1 MSGLT
6 ISNIDNDGKITLEST
21 SFNIQSHLNV
31 DYLLA
36 IQSSDDRESFDEI
49 RPVTSSESMV
59 DGNTVIDVLA
69 GIQNNCL
76 VDKNEESTVI
86 NKCYQVEPSVIENDD
101 VNQTKAKQV
110 CANYC
115 VETNPGTNYISI
127 NSDNQCRCFTGLPLD
142 GTSETY
148 ASILNEGNC
157 ASGSYELLDKGT
169 TIDVQHMTISGVN
182 QDDEHRK
189 MCKSYFLLENALTA
203 EDIPEDDDRRQD
215 KIDNITNM
223 KDRISLYDVC
233 PIQCK
238 AIGCEGLTP
247 SSTASSTTSSTASSS

>member
-1 MSGLT
+1 
-6 ISNIDNDGKITLEST
+6 
-21 SFNIQSHLNV
+21 
-31 DYLLA
+31 
-36 IQSSDDRESFDEI
+36 
-49 RPVTSSESMV
+49 
-59 DGNTVIDVLA
+59 
-69 GIQNNCL
+69 
-76 VDKNEESTVI
+76 
-86 NKCYQVEPSVIENDD
+86 
-101 VNQTKAKQV
+101 
-110 CANYC
+110 
-115 VETNPGTNYISI
+115 
-127 NSDNQCRCFTGLPLD
+127 
-142 GTSETY
+142 
-148 ASILNEGNC
+148 ASILDEANC

-203 EDIPEDDDRRQD
+203 EDIPEDDERRQE

-247 SSTASSTTSSTASSS
+247 SSTDPSTSTESST